1 MLLIAENDKENRVLD
16 GLAALLCDM
25 GIDTDSY
32 REDEAIAVTFFST
45 DDLSINEEFMDM
57 TVEEQS
63 AFLHTIEDSMRAA
76 MLSAGHKVI
85 SRALCHAKLG
95 ISHPDRYLKK

>member
-1 MLLIAENDKENRVLD
+1 MLLIAENEKENRVLD
-16 GLAALLCDM
+16 GLTALLCDM

-45 DDLSINEEFMDM
+45 DNLSVNEEFMDM

-63 AFLHTIEDSMRAA
+63 AFLHTIEDLMRSA
-76 MLSAGHKVI
+76 MLSAGHRVI
-85 SRALCHAKLG
+85 SRALSYAKAG
-95 ISHPDRYLKK
+95 ICHPDRH